1 MSLSAS
7 PFQFLHPLLK
17 ALQRHGQ
24 RLVAELMGVAE
35 ARQRGHSGMVLS
47 AGDLE
52 TMPDDVDDAGEQDDD
67 GPNSNIDHAE
77 TRGR

>member
-1 MSLSAS
+1 
-7 PFQFLHPLLK
+7 
-17 ALQRHGQ
+17 
-24 RLVAELMGVAE
+24 
-35 ARQRGHSGMVLS
+35 LS